1 MGTIVHRLNQRWVR
15 AVTTGVMGAAMV
27 TGIFILAGGQISERV
42 FLVPLIFS
50 GTIAIAATL
59 VLPWV
64 ERAETR
70 LNPGAQRLV
79 VAITFIGIAALGA
92 LAAGGLVLAT
102 GIVPTE
108 QSWYVM
114 TSGLGIALLVAMLL
128 FTHEMAR
135 ERRARA
141 ERALE
146 AEAARRQQAE
156 RLATEARL
164 ASLESRLQPHF
175 LRNALN
181 TIAHHVVA
189 DPPRAEE
196 LLEQLAALL
205 GASLERTT
213 RRTVPLREEIRMVW
227 DYLDIEQAQL
237 GERLRW
243 QLESL
248 REVHGYEV
256 PPFSLQS
263 LVHNSVK
270 HVAARRPDGAEIRVQ
285 TGLRDG
291 QLVVSVW
298 DDGPGFD
305 LASVPKG
312 HGLDTLR
319 LQLRCP
325 VRAAGGVGGPARGG
339 RHPSGDAAPGVGG
352 REEPGMSTGRP
363 LRAYLV
369 DDIETANLRLAQVLT
384 ETGRVEVVGSTTQP
398 RLALA
403 EIPERDVD
411 VVFLDIE
418 MPGLDGFDVL
428 ERLGE
433 RTRSHLRHRIR
444 AVRAASL

>member
-1 MGTIVHRLNQRWVR
+1 MGTMVHRLNQRWVR
-15 AVTTGVMGAAMV
+15 AVTTGVMGAAIV

-70 LNPGAQRLV
+70 LSPGAQRLV

-108 QSWYVM
+108 QSWYIM
-114 TSGLGIALLVAMLL
+114 TSGLGIAVLVAMLL

-146 AEAARRQQAE
+146 EEAARRRQAE

-213 RRTVPLREEIRMVW
+213 RRTVPLREEIRLVW

-285 TGLRDG
+285 TGLRAG

-319 LQLRCP
+319 LQLDVLYGRQAGLE
-325 VRAAGGVGGPARGG
+325 VR
-339 RHPSGDAAPGVGG
+339 
-352 REEPGMSTGRP
+352 REEGGTRVVM
-363 LRAYLV
+363 
-369 DDIETANLRLAQVLT
+369 RLPAS
-384 ETGRVEVVGSTTQP
+384 E
-398 RLALA
+398 
-403 EIPERDVD
+403 
-411 VVFLDIE
+411 
-418 MPGLDGFDVL
+418 
-428 ERLGE
+428 
-433 RTRSHLRHRIR
+433 
-444 AVRAASL
+444 AVRSPA